1 MGGYPSYTG
10 SIFYDSLELKDI
22 SRKSL
27 YQNVSLVQQENFL
40 FNASIK
46 DNVTMFGDYPEDAI
60 MDACNRAGL
69 AEFIEKNG
77 LDYHCGEGGSSLSGG
92 ERQRVCIARS
102 LLRGTKVLL
111 LDEATSALD
120 HATADQIISSIAN
133 LTDTTRIVIT
143 HNLEEAQLTK
153 FDEIL
158 VMKAGHLVEKGTF
171 DELMAH
177 DDYFKALYTLEQ

>member
-1 MGGYPSYTG
+1 
-10 SIFYDSLELKDI
+10 
-22 SRKSL
+22 
-27 YQNVSLVQQENFL
+27 
-40 FNASIK
+40 
-46 DNVTMFGDYPEDAI
+46 
-60 MDACNRAGL
+60 
-69 AEFIEKNG
+69 
-77 LDYHCGEGGSSLSGG
+77 
-92 ERQRVCIARS
+92 
-102 LLRGTKVLL
+102 LLRGTDVLL

-158 VMKAGHLVEKGTF
+158 VMKNGRLVEKGTF

>member
-1 MGGYPSYTG
+1 
-10 SIFYDSLELKDI
+10 
-22 SRKSL
+22 
-27 YQNVSLVQQENFL
+27 
-40 FNASIK
+40 
-46 DNVTMFGDYPEDAI
+46 
-60 MDACNRAGL
+60 MDACRRAGL

-77 LDYHCGEGGSSLSGG
+77 LDYRCGEGGSNLSGG

-102 LLRGTKVLL
+102 LLKGSKVLL

-120 HATADQIISSIAN
+120 HATADQIISSITN

-143 HNLEEAQLTK
+143 HSLEEAQLTK

-158 VMKAGHLVEKGTF
+158 VMKDGRLVEKGTF